1 MTKWK
6 YMTAQFV
13 TTGLGDQGQVEKVQE
28 NMTAL
33 GMYGWEL
40 VSTNVYHNA
49 DIGQDVLLLFFKKP
63 AKDDILNTPAP
74 AARTV
79 GR

>member
-13 TTGLGDQGQVEKVQE
+13 TTGLGEQAQVEKVQD

-33 GMYGWEL
+33 GLYGWEL
-40 VSTNVYHNA
+40 VSTNVYHNS
-49 DIGQDVLLLFFKKP
+49 DIGQDVLIMFFKKP
-63 AKDDILNTPAP
+63 TDEDLLSAP
-74 AARTV
+74 PR
-79 GR
+79 GK

>member
-13 TTGLGDQGQVEKVQE
+13 TTGLGEQAQVEKVQD

-33 GMYGWEL
+33 GHYGWEL
-40 VSTNVYHNA
+40 VSTNVYHNS
-49 DIGQDVLLLFFKKP
+49 DIGQDVLIMFFKKP
-63 AKDDILNTPAP
+63 TDEDLLSAP
-74 AARTV
+74 PR
-79 GR
+79 GK